1 MEFSPCSVQWG
12 MIASALAFSSGQHS
26 PSQVKYHR
34 GSSVAIYLTL
44 LLRHRSEGV
53 HIPVLLTK
61 VVWHAIAAGT
71 LDTSQLCVMAD
82 LRFPSFLG
90 HTFSSFINFFSFCN
104 VTNLSLL
111 LSAMSVI
118 DSRAYYSRFQSSQGQ
133 IILGW
138 PQILEILPSLT
149 SDSYQ
154 VLRLNLTK
162 SYFL

>member
-1 MEFSPCSVQWG
+1 

-71 LDTSQLCVMAD
+71 LDTSQQCVMAD

-90 HTFSSFINFFSFCN
+90 HTFSSFITFFFFFVMLPTLAPTVGNECN
-104 VTNLSLL
+104 RLKGILLSL
-111 LSAMSVI
+111 SI
-118 DSRAYYSRFQSSQGQ
+118 
-133 IILGW
+133 
-138 PQILEILPSLT
+138 
-149 SDSYQ
+149 
-154 VLRLNLTK
+154 
-162 SYFL
+162 